1 MSEIISFCIC
11 IPNTNACVKIA
22 TLGSRGWGGNMRT
35 PRKQCESQIYHV
47 VSRGTGRQLI
57 FEDDEDREL
66 FTQLLVKHS
75 TAARVE
81 VFAWCLMGNHFHLLL
96 RAPMVRISACMKEL
110 CGRYAQHFNMRHGRV
125 GHLFQERF
133 DSEPVGTEA
142 YLVTV
147 VSYIHYNPQKAH
159 VAEYD
164 AYPWSSYDEYVG
176 REGRLGVSST
186 DYVLEV
192 FGGVDAFVSYHK
204 GYAKEASC
212 MDVDTLRKATT
223 SMPDKVAIRVAEDVL
238 VGIGLDELK
247 SLDRKVRD
255 NSIRNL
261 LVAGLSVRQVER
273 LTGIGRGVVQR
284 ISKQKAD
291 K

>member
-1 MSEIISFCIC
+1 
-11 IPNTNACVKIA
+11 
-22 TLGSRGWGGNMRT
+22 MRT

-159 VAEYD
+159 IAKQDEC
-164 AYPWSSYDEYVG
+164 PWSSYGEYVG
-176 REGRLGVSST
+176 REGCSEVAT
-186 DYVLEV
+186 TEYVLGV
-192 FGGVDAFVSYHK
+192 FGGVDSFVRYHEA
-204 GYAKEASC
+204 YAKEASC
-212 MDVDTLRKATT
+212 LDVDSLRKTTT
-223 SMPDKVAIRVAEDVL
+223 SMPDKVAIRIAEDVL
-238 VGIGLDELK
+238 DGTSLDELK
-247 SLDRKVRD
+247 SLDRKTRD
-255 NSIRNL
+255 NGICKL
-261 LVAGLSVRQVER
+261 LVARLSVRQVER
-273 LTGIGRGVVQR
+273 LTGISRGVIQR
-284 ISKQKAD
+284 VSKQKAD